1 MAQNSLG
8 QTGGWKEGKMAG
20 WNQSSPLPIFQSS
33 LFASVRILIRWVL
46 LVCSLFVVFS
56 QLIHAEQHAILVGV
70 WDYENPNLQLD
81 APPNDL
87 KLMEAVLSAHGITQA
102 QIHILPNPNKAE
114 IQRKFRELSRRLTP
128 SDSLL
133 FYFSGHGTQI
143 IDKLGTFPGDE
154 ARGRYPDRND
164 EALLPMDADLASP
177 QTYLL
182 DDELNTLLQELPT
195 RQVSCIID
203 TCYSGDIL
211 REIRLGRPK
220 GTPVTDTPMEIAQPT
235 QTVSHTEDIL
245 DESADFALL
254 LAAAAYNQVVHEL
267 RIPMGETYLPVSAM
281 TYSLYRRVFSHA
293 VPSIPMN
300 RDLQDPT
307 NQATE
312 AQWHNKLTYRQLVQH
327 IQNDHKQWNLAWQPI
342 LEGPE
347 DRFDE
352 VFLPTDL
359 MPQQNETLT
368 LTTIKGQSI
377 SVSRRA
383 LALAG
388 GGTFQLGAASGV
400 NMRHWAVVIGVDTYP
415 PPFQS
420 LKYAADDAKA
430 VAQVLQDAGV
440 NVTLM
445 TPDSLIQPT
454 KANIIEQLQRHAQLE
469 AVDLLTVYLSGH
481 GEDVDG
487 TGYFLPMD
495 VTDPLSDNG
504 LSLEDLFAILNR
516 ANAKHRFI
524 IVDACRV
531 APKAQFVAALSRYS
545 EESNIIFTACDSNQ
559 WAPEVPRLKH
569 GLFTYFLLKGLR
581 GSDRDRGAA
590 GPDGTVTVLGL
601 LDYVTRG
608 IEEWYSHL
616 SEEMRYPQQITP
628 RVFYNGKYIS
638 LLNNQGIDPAVINN
652 EGLLSQITNTLRHQF
667 AGNLELLSPLK
678 RNNGVT
684 PPTPKGGDLHLPMTI
699 SLIPWISTV
708 GFQDPNR
715 NITTNLSL
723 NIIAGYHT
731 KLDGLELGGMLNI
744 KGVEARGAQFAGVG
758 NIVGGELDGF
768 QISTTLNA
776 VGRNVDGFQIS
787 GGLNASGGDLNGF
800 QVAGG
805 ANIAGRN
812 VEGFQGS
819 TGFNVSGGTLD
830 GFQLAVGGNLVGG
843 DVEGIQATA
852 GANLAARD
860 LRAWQAAIGANFVGG
875 NVRSEGL
882 QTAVGPNIAGN
893 LEGTQ
898 LSAAANIALGWGQKA
913 NMPYA
918 GTQIGV
924 ANIALGGIGTQI
936 GVLNIAGH
944 VSTAQVGLLNVSG
957 RMSGIPLGLISFV
970 KDNPLHLQL
979 WGSDTEVANLG
990 IRIGSRHVYSLLMV
1004 GSYPHDDLGRWSSGF
1019 GIGGHIPLS
1028 RRFFLNVDFITR
1040 GVTYTDDSR
1049 EADAPMSRSSDW
1061 LRVTYTDDS
1070 GEDTWE
1076 YGQQTILNKLR
1087 LAFGWERHKWFSLFG
1102 GVSLN
1107 FLVSDRRDT
1116 SDFGYGFDY
1125 VYRSGDTTVRL
1136 WPGFFAGVQF

>member
-8 QTGGWKEGKMAG
+8 ST
-20 WNQSSPLPIFQSS
+20 
-33 LFASVRILIRWVL
+33 IRWML
-46 LVCSLFVVFS
+46 LVCGFFVIFS
-56 QLIHAEQHAILVGV
+56 QLTHAEQHAILVGV

-87 KLMEAVLSAHGITQA
+87 KLMEAVLSAHGVTQA
-102 QIHILPNPNKAE
+102 QMHILANPNKAQ
-114 IQRKFRELSRRLTP
+114 IQRKFRELSRHLTP

-154 ARGRYPDRND
+154 AKGRYPDRND
-164 EALLPMDADLASP
+164 EALLPVDADLASP
-177 QTYLL
+177 KTYLL
-182 DDELNTLLQELPT
+182 DDELNILLQELPT

-220 GTPVTDTPMEIAQPT
+220 GTPVTDTPTGIVQPT
-235 QTVSHTEDIL
+235 QSVSHTEDIL

-267 RIPMGETYLPVSAM
+267 RIPIGETYLPVSAM

-293 VPSIPMN
+293 VSSIPMN
-300 RDLQDPT
+300 RDLQNPVGAERD
-307 NQATE
+307 
-312 AQWHNKLTYRQLVQH
+312 NKLTYRQLAQH
-327 IQNDHKQWNLAWQPI
+327 LQNDHKQWNLAWQPV

-347 DRFDE
+347 NRFDE

-359 MPQQNETLT
+359 MVHQEKMLT
-368 LTTIKGQSI
+368 LTTMKGQLI
-377 SVSRRA
+377 EVSWRA

-388 GGTFQLGAASGV
+388 GGNFQLGAASGV
-400 NMRHWAVVIGVDTYP
+400 NTRHWAVVIGVDAYP
-415 PPFQS
+415 SPFQS

-454 KANIIEQLQRHAQLE
+454 KANVIEQLQRHARLE

-495 VTDPLSDNG
+495 VTDPLMDSG

-524 IVDACRV
+524 VVDACRV
-531 APKAQFVAALSRYS
+531 APKAHFVAALSHHS

-569 GLFTYFLLKGLR
+569 GLFTYFLLKGLS
-581 GSDRDRGAA
+581 GDYQDQGAA
-590 GPDGTVTVLGL
+590 GADGTVTVLGL

-608 IEEWYSHL
+608 IEDWHSHL
-616 SEEMRYPQQITP
+616 SEDMRYPQQITP

-638 LLNNQGIDPAVINN
+638 LLNNQGIDPTVINN
-652 EGLLSQITNTLRHQF
+652 EGLLPQITNTLRHQL
-667 AGNLELLSPLK
+667 AHNLELLLPSE
-678 RNNGVT
+678 RNDGVT
-684 PPTPKGGDLHLPMTI
+684 PSTPKGGDLHLPVTI

-708 GFQDPNR
+708 GIQDPNR
-715 NITTNLSL
+715 NVTTNLSL

-731 KLDGLELGGMLNI
+731 KLDGLELGGVLNI

-758 NIVGGELDGF
+758 NIVGGEVDGF
-768 QISTTLNA
+768 QVSGGFNA
-776 VGRNVDGFQIS
+776 VGRNVEGFQIS
-787 GGLNASGGDLNGF
+787 GGLNASGDDLDGF
-800 QVAGG
+800 QVAGINATG
-805 ANIAGRN
+805 GSVR
-812 VEGFQGS
+812 GFQAA
-819 TGFNVSGGTLD
+819 GGGNFAARNLQGLQITP
-830 GFQLAVGGNLVGG
+830 GVNLVGG
-843 DVEGIQATA
+843 NVLGRS
-852 GANLAARD
+852 L
-860 LRAWQAAIGANFVGG
+860 QAAAGV
-875 NVRSEGL
+875 
-882 QTAVGPNIAGN
+882 NIAGN
-893 LEGTQ
+893 VEGTQ
-898 LSAAANIALGWGQKA
+898 LSAVANITMGWDQER

-936 GVLNIAGH
+936 GLLNIAGH
-944 VSTAQVGLLNVSG
+944 VSTTQVGLLNVSG
-957 RMSGIPLGLISFV
+957 RMSGIPIGLISFV

-979 WGSDTEVANLG
+979 WGSDTEAANLG
-990 IRIGSRHVYSLLMV
+990 IRIGSRHVYSLLML
-1004 GSYPHDDLGRWSSGF
+1004 GSYPHGDLGRWSSGF
-1019 GIGGHIPLS
+1019 GVGGHIPLS
-1028 RRFFLNVDFITR
+1028 KRLFLNVDFITR
-1040 GVTYTDDSR
+1040 RIGYTD
-1049 EADAPMSRSSDW
+1049 EWA
-1061 LRVTYTDDS
+1061 
-1070 GEDTWE
+1070 EETWWYDE
-1076 YGQQTILNKLR
+1076 RTVLNKLR
-1087 LAFGWERHKWFSLFG
+1087 LGFGWEQHKWLSVFG

-1116 SDFGYGFDY
+1116 SDFGYGFEHI
-1125 VYRSGDTTVRL
+1125 YRSGDTTVRI

>member
-8 QTGGWKEGKMAG
+8 ST
-20 WNQSSPLPIFQSS
+20 
-33 LFASVRILIRWVL
+33 IRWML
-46 LVCSLFVVFS
+46 LVCGFFVIFS
-56 QLIHAEQHAILVGV
+56 QLTHAEQHAILVGV

-87 KLMEAVLSAHGITQA
+87 KLMEAVLSAHGVTQA
-102 QIHILPNPNKAE
+102 QMHILANPNKAQ
-114 IQRKFRELSRRLTP
+114 IQRKFRELSRHLTP

-154 ARGRYPDRND
+154 AKGRYPDRND
-164 EALLPMDADLASP
+164 EALLPVDADLASP
-177 QTYLL
+177 KTYLL
-182 DDELNTLLQELPT
+182 DDELNILLQELPT

-220 GTPVTDTPMEIAQPT
+220 GTPVTDTPTGIVQPT
-235 QTVSHTEDIL
+235 QSVSHTEDIL

-267 RIPMGETYLPVSAM
+267 RIPIGETYLPVSAM

-293 VPSIPMN
+293 VSSIPMN
-300 RDLQDPT
+300 RDLQNPVGAERD
-307 NQATE
+307 
-312 AQWHNKLTYRQLVQH
+312 NKLTYRQLAQH
-327 IQNDHKQWNLAWQPI
+327 LQNDHKQWNLAWQPV

-347 DRFDE
+347 NRFDE

-359 MPQQNETLT
+359 MVHQEKMLT
-368 LTTIKGQSI
+368 LTTMKGQLI
-377 SVSRRA
+377 EVSWRA

-388 GGTFQLGAASGV
+388 GGNFQLGAASGV
-400 NMRHWAVVIGVDTYP
+400 NTRHWAVVIGVDAYP
-415 PPFQS
+415 SPFQS

-454 KANIIEQLQRHAQLE
+454 KANVIEQLQRHARLE

-495 VTDPLSDNG
+495 VTDPLSDSG
-504 LSLEDLFAILNR
+504 LSLENLFAILNS
-516 ANAKHRFI
+516 ANAKHRFV

-531 APKAQFVAALSRYS
+531 APKEQFVAALSRYS
-545 EESNIIFTACDSNQ
+545 EKSNIIFTACDSNQ
-559 WAPEVPRLKH
+559 WAPEVPQLKH

-581 GSDRDRGAA
+581 GDHQDRGAA
-590 GPDGTVTVLGL
+590 GSDGTVTVLGL

-608 IEEWYSHL
+608 IEDWHSNL
-616 SEEMRYPQQITP
+616 SEDLRYPQQITP

-638 LLNNQGIDPAVINN
+638 LLNNQGIDPTVINN
-652 EGLLSQITNTLRHQF
+652 EGLLPQITNTLRHQL
-667 AGNLELLSPLK
+667 AHNLELLLPSE
-678 RNNGVT
+678 RNDGVT
-684 PPTPKGGDLHLPMTI
+684 PSTPKGGDLHLPVTI

-708 GFQDPNR
+708 GIQDPNR
-715 NITTNLSL
+715 NVTTNLSL

-731 KLDGLELGGMLNI
+731 KLDGLELGGVLNI
-744 KGVEARGAQFAGVG
+744 KGIEARGVQLAGVG

-768 QISTTLNA
+768 QISGGLNA
-776 VGRNVDGFQIS
+776 TGRSVRGFQAAGGGNFAGRNLQGLQISSGLNLVGRNVLSESLQI
-787 GGLNASGGDLNGF
+787 A
-800 QVAGG
+800 AG
-805 ANIAGRN
+805 
-812 VEGFQGS
+812 V
-819 TGFNVSGGTLD
+819 
-830 GFQLAVGGNLVGG
+830 
-843 DVEGIQATA
+843 
-852 GANLAARD
+852 
-860 LRAWQAAIGANFVGG
+860 
-875 NVRSEGL
+875 
-882 QTAVGPNIAGN
+882 NIAGN

-898 LSAAANIALGWGQKA
+898 ISAASNIALGWDQEA
-913 NMPYA
+913 NMSYA

-936 GVLNIAGH
+936 GLLNIAGH
-944 VSTAQVGLLNVSG
+944 VSTTQVGLLNVSG
-957 RMSGIPLGLISFV
+957 RMSGIPIGLISFV

-990 IRIGSRHVYSLLMV
+990 IRVGSRHVYSLLMV
-1004 GSYPHDDLGRWSSGF
+1004 GSYPHGDLGRWSSGF
-1019 GIGGHIPLS
+1019 GVGGHIPLS
-1028 RRFFLNVDFITR
+1028 KRFFLNVDFITR
-1040 GVTYTDDSR
+1040 GVGYTD
-1049 EADAPMSRSSDW
+1049 A
-1061 LRVTYTDDS
+1061 S
-1070 GEDTWE
+1070 GEEIWRYDEDTV
-1076 YGQQTILNKLR
+1076 LNKLR
-1087 LAFGWERHKWFSLFG
+1087 LGVGWERHKWFSIFG

-1107 FLVSDRRDT
+1107 FVVSDRQDT
-1116 SDFGYGFDY
+1116 SDFGFGFER
-1125 VYRSGDTTVRL
+1125 VYQGDDTTVRL

>member
-1 MAQNSLG
+1 MIQNSSG
-8 QTGGWKEGKMAG
+8 ST
-20 WNQSSPLPIFQSS
+20 
-33 LFASVRILIRWVL
+33 IRCFFIVF
-46 LVCSLFVVFS
+46 SLFVIFS
-56 QLIHAEQHAILVGV
+56 QTVRAEQYAILVGV

-87 KLMEAVLSAHGITQA
+87 KLMEAVLSAQGVPQE
-102 QIHILPNPNKAE
+102 QMHILTNPNKAQ

-154 ARGRYPDRND
+154 AKGRYPDRND
-164 EALLPMDADLASP
+164 EALLPVDVDLASP
-177 QTYLL
+177 KTYLL

-220 GTPVTDTPMEIAQPT
+220 GSPVTDTSTGIVHPT
-235 QTVSHTEDIL
+235 QTLSHTEDIL

-254 LAAAAYNQVVHEL
+254 LAASAYNQVVHEL
-267 RIPMGETYLPVSAM
+267 RIPIGKTYLPISAM
-281 TYSLYRRVFSHA
+281 TYSLYRRVFS
-293 VPSIPMN
+293 
-300 RDLQDPT
+300 RLQNPA
-307 NQATE
+307 NGAIGGQGSGG
-312 AQWHNKLTYRQLVQH
+312 LTYRQLVQH
-327 IQNDHKQWNLAWQPI
+327 VQNDHRQWDLAWQPV

-352 VFLPTDL
+352 LFLPSGL
-359 MPQQNETLT
+359 MVQQEKMLT

-377 SVSRRA
+377 VVSWRM

-388 GGTFQLGAASGV
+388 GGNFQLGAASGV
-400 NMRHWAVVIGVDTYP
+400 NTRHWAVVIGVDAYP
-415 PPFQS
+415 SPFQS

-430 VAQVLQDAGV
+430 VAQVFQDAGA

-454 KANIIEQLQRHAQLE
+454 KANVIQQLQRHAQLE

-495 VTDPLSDNG
+495 VTDPLVDSG
-504 LSLEDLFAILNR
+504 LSLEDLFAILNS
-516 ANAKHRFI
+516 ANAKHRFV

-531 APKAQFVAALSRYS
+531 APKEQFVAALSRYS
-545 EESNIIFTACDSNQ
+545 DESNIIFTACDSNQ

-581 GSDRDRGAA
+581 GDHQDRGAA

-608 IEEWYSHL
+608 IEEWHSHL
-616 SEEMRYPQQITP
+616 SDEQHYPQQITP

-638 LLNNQGIDPAVINN
+638 LLNNQGIDPTVINN
-652 EGLLSQITNTLRHQF
+652 EGLLPQITNTLRHQL
-667 AGNLELLSPLK
+667 AHNLELLLPLE

-684 PPTPKGGDLHLPMTI
+684 PSTPKGGDLHLPMTI

-715 NITTNLSL
+715 NITTNLSI

-731 KLDGLELGGMLNI
+731 NLDGIELGGILNM
-744 KGVEARGAQFAGVG
+744 KGIESRGAQLAGVG
-758 NIVGGELDGF
+758 NIVGRD
-768 QISTTLNA
+768 
-776 VGRNVDGFQIS
+776 VDGFQIS
-787 GGLNASGGDLNGF
+787 GGLNAVGRDVEGFQASAGLNVNGRDLNGF
-800 QVAGG
+800 QAAAGLNATG
-805 ANIAGRN
+805 GSVR
-812 VEGFQGS
+812 GFQGS
-819 TGFNVSGGTLD
+819 GG
-830 GFQLAVGGNLVGG
+830 G
-843 DVEGIQATA
+843 
-852 GANLAARD
+852 
-860 LRAWQAAIGANFVGG
+860 NFVGR
-875 NVRSEGL
+875 NLQGL
-882 QTAVGPNIAGN
+882 QITSGLNFVGRNVLSESLQIAAGLNIAEN

-898 LSAAANIALGWGQKA
+898 ISAATNIVLGSDQKA
-913 NMPYA
+913 DIPYA
-918 GTQIGV
+918 GTQISMV
-924 ANIALGGIGTQI
+924 NIAHGDIGTQI
-936 GVLNIAGH
+936 GLLNIAGH
-944 VSTAQVGLLNVSG
+944 VGTTQVGLLNVSG
-957 RMSGIPLGLISFV
+957 RMSGIPIGLISFV

-990 IRIGSRHVYSLLMV
+990 VRLGSRHVYSLLMV
-1004 GSYPHDDLGRWSSGF
+1004 GSYPHGDLGRWSSGF
-1019 GIGGHIPLS
+1019 GIGGHIPLGK
-1028 RRFFLNVDFITR
+1028 RFFLNVDFITR
-1040 GVTYTDDSR
+1040 RVGYTDTS
-1049 EADAPMSRSSDW
+1049 E
-1061 LRVTYTDDS
+1061 
-1070 GEDTWE
+1070 EETWRYDE
-1076 YGQQTILNKLR
+1076 NTVLNKLR
-1087 LAFGWERHKWFSLFG
+1087 FGFGWERHKWFSVFG
-1102 GVSLN
+1102 GLSLN
-1107 FLVSDRRDT
+1107 FLVSDRWDT
-1116 SDFGYGFDY
+1116 SDFGYGFDH
-1125 VYRSGDTTVRL
+1125 VYQGEDTTVRI

>member
-1 MAQNSLG
+1 MVQNSLG
-8 QTGGWKEGKMAG
+8 ST
-20 WNQSSPLPIFQSS
+20 
-33 LFASVRILIRWVL
+33 VRWIL
-46 LVCSLFVVFS
+46 LVCSLFLMFS
-56 QLIHAEQHAILVGV
+56 QQPHAEQHAILVGV

-87 KLMEAVLSAHGITQA
+87 KLMEAVLSAHGVTQA
-102 QIHILPNPNKAE
+102 QMHILPNPNKAQ

-154 ARGRYPDRND
+154 AKGRYPDRND
-164 EALLPMDADLASP
+164 EALLPVDANLASP
-177 QTYLL
+177 ETYLL

-220 GTPVTDTPMEIAQPT
+220 GTPVTDTPTGVQPT

-267 RIPMGETYLPVSAM
+267 RIPIGDTYLPISAM
-281 TYSLYRRVFSHA
+281 TYSLYRRVFSRLLSPA
-293 VPSIPMN
+293 
-300 RDLQDPT
+300 
-307 NQATE
+307 NQAIK
-312 AQWHNKLTYRQLVQH
+312 AQERDQLTYRRLIQH
-327 IQNDHKQWNLAWQPI
+327 LQNDHKQWNLAWQPV

-347 DRFDE
+347 NRFDE

-359 MPQQNETLT
+359 MVQREKTLA
-368 LTTIKGQSI
+368 LTTIKGQLI
-377 SVSRRA
+377 EVSRRA

-388 GGTFQLGAASGV
+388 GGDFQLGAASGV

-415 PPFQS
+415 SPFQS

-430 VAQVLQDAGV
+430 IAQVLQDAGV

-454 KANIIEQLQRHAQLE
+454 KANVIAQLQRHAQLE
-469 AVDLLTVYLSGH
+469 AADLLTVYLSGH

-495 VTDPLSDNG
+495 VTDPLMDSG
-504 LSLEDLFAILNR
+504 LSLENLFVILNR
-516 ANAKHRFI
+516 ANAKHRFV

-531 APKAQFVAALSRYS
+531 APKAHFVAALSRYS

-569 GLFTYFLLKGLR
+569 GLFTYFLLKGL
-581 GSDRDRGAA
+581 GGDYQDRGAA
-590 GPDGTVTVLGL
+590 GADGTVTVLGL

-608 IEEWYSHL
+608 IEDWHAHL
-616 SEEMRYPQQITP
+616 SEEQHYPQQITP

-652 EGLLSQITNTLRHQF
+652 EGLPPQITNVSQ
-667 AGNLELLSPLK
+667 PQ
-678 RNNGVT
+678 
-684 PPTPKGGDLHLPMTI
+684 PTPGLDPFPPSEKEDGVAPLTAKGNDLHLPMTI
-699 SLIPWISTV
+699 SLIPWISTA

-731 KLDGLELGGMLNI
+731 KLDGIELGGVLNM
-744 KGVEARGAQFAGVG
+744 KGVEARGAQIAGVA
-758 NIVGGELDGF
+758 NIVGRD
-768 QISTTLNA
+768 
-776 VGRNVDGFQIS
+776 VDGFQIS
-787 GGLNASGGDLNGF
+787 GGLNA
-800 QVAGG
+800 V
-805 ANIAGRN
+805 GRD
-812 VEGFQGS
+812 VEGFQA
-819 TGFNVSGGTLD
+819 SGGGNFAARNLQGLQITPGL
-830 GFQLAVGGNLVGG
+830 NLVG
-843 DVEGIQATA
+843 
-852 GANLAARD
+852 R
-860 LRAWQAAIGANFVGG
+860 
-875 NVRSEGL
+875 NVLSQGL
-882 QTAVGPNIAGN
+882 QIAAGVNIAGN

-898 LSAAANIALGWGQKA
+898 ISAAANIALGWDQEA
-913 NMPYA
+913 NTQGT
-918 GTQIGV
+918 GTQISV
-924 ANIALGGIGTQI
+924 VNIAHGDIDTQI
-936 GVLNIAGH
+936 GLLNIAGH
-944 VSTAQVGLLNVSG
+944 VRTSQVGLLNVSG
-957 RMSGIPLGLISFV
+957 RMSGVPIGLISFV
-970 KDNPLHLQL
+970 KNNPLHLQL

-990 IRIGSRHVYSLLMV
+990 VRLGSRHVYSLLMV
-1004 GSYPHDDLGRWSSGF
+1004 GSYPHGDLGRWSSGF
-1019 GIGGHIPLS
+1019 GIGGHIPLGK
-1028 RRFFLNVDFITR
+1028 RLFLNVDLITR
-1040 GVTYTDDSR
+1040 GVVY
-1049 EADAPMSRSSDW
+1049 ADESE
-1061 LRVTYTDDS
+1061 
-1070 GEDTWE
+1070 EDTWGYDDE
-1076 YGQQTILNKLR
+1076 HTVLNKLR
-1087 LAFGWERHKWFSLFG
+1087 LGFGWERHKWFSIFG

-1107 FLVSDRRDT
+1107 FLVSHRPDT
-1116 SDFGYGFDY
+1116 SDFGYGFDH
-1125 VYRSGDTTVRL
+1125 VYREDDVTIRV